1 MKMTGNAHH
10 DANCIQIFGKGMKM
24 ANEICE
30 KHKVVG
36 CQDCKTTQNQLSNN
50 QTQSTRFAR
59 NPSNY
64 PGNDESVTNN
74 PSQPAVTGSVS
85 TTPTGTQKF

>member
-24 ANEICE
+24 TNEICE

-36 CQDCKTTQNQLSNN
+36 CQDCKNLAPTAQ
-50 QTQSTRFAR
+50 
-59 NPSNY
+59 
-64 PGNDESVTNN
+64 
-74 PSQPAVTGSVS
+74 QPKPPVTGSS
-85 TTPTGTQKF
+85 PTAPTDTLKF

>member
-36 CQDCKTTQNQLSNN
+36 CQDCKTTQNQLPN
-50 QTQSTRFAR
+50 
-59 NPSNY
+59 
-64 PGNDESVTNN
+64 NN

>member
-36 CQDCKTTQNQLSNN
+36 CQDCKTTQNQLPNN
-50 QTQSTRFAR
+50 QNSKHEFYF
-59 NPSNY
+59 Y